1 MRFACLGSGSRGN
14 AIVVESGT
22 TCVLVDCGFSL
33 KQTLARLQRL
43 GRDPEDL
50 SAIILS
56 HEHADHAS
64 GVAAVARSYNLPVWM
79 TAGTFAAAPKRY
91 DALATVELFSPHE
104 PFEIDNLCVT
114 PFPVPHDAREH
125 SQFVF
130 STGAVRLGV
139 LTDVGHTTTHIETM
153 LSGVEGLILEC
164 NHDRTLLAGGS
175 YPESL
180 KARIG
185 GAHGHLDNA
194 SAAELLARLDCTSL
208 QHIAAAHLSENNNT
222 PALARVALS
231 EVLGCAPSWIE
242 VIDQDQGLPWHDLSA
257 GWV

>member
-14 AIVVESGT
+14 AIVVESGS

-43 GRDPEDL
+43 GRDLDDL

-56 HEHADHAS
+56 HEHGDHAS
-64 GVAAVARSYNLPVWM
+64 GVAAVARSYDLPVWM

-91 DALATVELFSPHE
+91 DALVVELFSPHE
-104 PFEIDNLCVT
+104 PFQIDNLYVA

-153 LSGVEGLILEC
+153 LNGVEGLILEC
-164 NHDRTLLAGGS
+164 NHERALLAGGS

-194 SAAELLARLDCTSL
+194 SAAELLTRLDCTRL

-231 EVLGCAPSWIE
+231 KALGCAPSWVE
-242 VIDQDQGLPWHDLSA
+242 VIDQDEGLPWHDLSA

>member
-1 MRFACLGSGSRGN
+1 M
-14 AIVVESGT
+14 
-22 TCVLVDCGFSL
+22 VDCGFSL

-43 GRDPEDL
+43 GTDPNDL

-64 GVAAVARSYNLPVWM
+64 GVAAVARTYDLPVWM

-91 DALATVELFSPHE
+91 EALSAIELFSPHE
-104 PFEIDNLCVT
+104 PFEIENLHVT

-139 LTDVGHTTTHIETM
+139 LTDVGHTTAHIETM
-153 LSGVEGLILEC
+153 LSGAEGLILEC
-164 NHDRTLLAGGS
+164 NHDRVLLAGGA

-185 GAHGHLDNA
+185 GTHGHLDNA
-194 SAAELLARLDCTSL
+194 SAAELLTRLDCSRL

-231 EVLGCAPSWIE
+231 EALGCAPSWIE
-242 VIDQDQGLPWHDLSA
+242 VIDQDQGLTWHDLSS
-257 GWV
+257 GWA

>member
-1 MRFACLGSGSRGN
+1 M
-14 AIVVESGT
+14 VESGP

-33 KQTLARLQRL
+33 KKTLTRLQRL
-43 GRDPEDL
+43 DRDAGDL
-50 SAIILS
+50 TAIILS

-64 GVAAVARSYNLPVWM
+64 GVAALASSYDLPVWM
-79 TAGTFAAAPKRY
+79 TAGTFAAAPKRF
-91 DALATVELFSPHE
+91 DGLSAIELFSPHE
-104 PFEIDNLCVT
+104 SFEIENLCVT

-125 SQFVF
+125 SQFVL

-139 LTDVGHTTTHIETM
+139 LTDVGHTTTHIETV

-175 YPESL
+175 YPDSL

-194 SAAELLARLDCTSL
+194 SAAGLLARLDCTRL

-231 EVLGCAPSWIE
+231 EALGCAPSWIE
-242 VIDQDQGLPWHDLSA
+242 VIDQDRGLPWRDLSS

>member
-14 AIVVESGT
+14 AIVIESGM
-22 TCVLVDCGFSL
+22 TCVLLDCGFSL

-43 GRDPEDL
+43 GKSPEDL

-56 HEHADHAS
+56 HEHSDHAR
-64 GVAAVARSYNLPVWM
+64 GVAAIARSYDLPVWM
-79 TAGTFAAAPKRY
+79 TAGTFAALPKRY
-91 DALATVELFSPHE
+91 DALSAVELFSPHE
-104 PFEIDNLCVT
+104 AFEIDNLHVT

-130 STGAVRLGV
+130 STGAARLGV

-153 LSGVEGLILEC
+153 LSGAQALILEC
-164 NHDRTLLAGGS
+164 NHDRGLLERGS

-194 SAAELLARLDCTSL
+194 SAARFLARIDCTRL

-222 PALARVALS
+222 PALARIALG
-231 EVLGCAPSWIE
+231 EALGCAPSWIE
-242 VIDQDQGLPWHDLSA
+242 VIDQEQGLSWHDLSS
-257 GWV
+257 GWG